1 MTIRAFSGKTPLLGA
16 RVYVDAT
23 ALALGDVI
31 LGDDASLWPMAVA
44 RGDVQAIRIGA
55 RTNIQD
61 GSVLHVTQDNR
72 FNPGGRAL
80 VIGDDVT
87 VGHGV
92 VLHACTVENLVLV
105 GMGSTVLD
113 GAVIRS
119 RVMIGAGSLVSPNKV
134 LESGYLYLGSPV
146 KQARALTEKE
156 LEYLEFS
163 ARHYVALKELH
174 LQETI
179 QEEAR

>member
-1 MTIRAFSGKTPLLGA
+1 MTIRSFAGIHPVLGA

-23 ALALGDVI
+23 ALVLGDVT

-72 FNPGGRAL
+72 FNPGGHAL
-80 VIGDDVT
+80 VIGNDVT

-92 VLHACTVENLVLV
+92 ILHACTVEDAVLV

-113 GAVIRS
+113 GALIRS
-119 RVMIGAGSLVSPNKV
+119 RVMIGAGSLVPPGKV

-146 KQARALTEKE
+146 KQARALTERE

-163 ARHYVALKELH
+163 ARHYVELKERH
-174 LQETI
+174 RQESP
-179 QEEAR
+179 AS

>member
-1 MTIRAFSGKTPLLGA
+1 MAIRGFAGRTPRLGA
-16 RVYVDAT
+16 RAYVDAM
-23 ALALGDVI
+23 ALALGDVT

-80 VIGDDVT
+80 IIGDDVT

-92 VLHACTVENLVLV
+92 ILHACTVEDLVLV

-113 GAVIRS
+113 GAVIQS

-134 LESGYLYLGSPV
+134 LESGYLYLGSPA
-146 KQARALTEKE
+146 KQARPLTEKE

-163 ARHYVALKELH
+163 AKHYVELKNLH
-174 LQETI
+174 LQEAVR
-179 QEEAR
+179 EER

>member
-1 MTIRAFSGKTPLLGA
+1 MTIRSFAGIHPVLGA

-23 ALALGDVI
+23 ALVLGDVT

-72 FNPGGRAL
+72 FNPGGHAL
-80 VIGDDVT
+80 VIGNDVT

-92 VLHACTVENLVLV
+92 ILHACTVEDAVLV

-119 RVMIGAGSLVSPNKV
+119 RVMLGAGSLVPPNKV

-146 KQARALTEKE
+146 KQVRALSAKE
-156 LEYLEFS
+156 LEYLDFS
-163 ARHYVALKELH
+163 ARHYVELKDRHRRE
-174 LQETI
+174 QTET
-179 QEEAR
+179 

>member
-1 MTIRAFSGKTPLLGA
+1 MTIRTFGGKTPILGA
-16 RVYVDAT
+16 RAYVDAT
-23 ALALGDVI
+23 ALILGDVV

-72 FNPGGRAL
+72 FNPGGHAL

-92 VLHACTVENLVLV
+92 ILHACTVEDRVLV

-113 GAVIRS
+113 GALIRS
-119 RVMIGAGSLVSPNKV
+119 RVMIGAGSLVPPNKV
-134 LESGYLYLGSPV
+134 LESGHLYLGSPV
-146 KQARALTEKE
+146 KRVRPLTEKE

-163 ARHYVALKELH
+163 AGHYVELKDRH
-174 LQETI
+174 LQFT
-179 QEEAR
+179 AREDG

>member
-1 MTIRAFSGKTPLLGA
+1 MALRGFSGKIPLLGA
-16 RVYVDAT
+16 RAFVDAT
-23 ALALGDVI
+23 ALALGDVV

-61 GSVLHVTQDNR
+61 GSILHVTQDNR

-80 VIGDDVT
+80 IVGDDVT

-92 VLHACTVENLVLV
+92 ILHACTVEDLVLV

-113 GAVIRS
+113 GAVIQR
-119 RVMIGAGSLVSPNKV
+119 RVMIGAGSLVPPNKV
-134 LESGYLYLGSPV
+134 LESGYLYLGNPV
-146 KQARALTEKE
+146 KQARPLTEKE

-163 ARHYVALKELH
+163 ARHYVELKNHH
-174 LQETI
+174 LRETI
-179 QEEAR
+179 AD